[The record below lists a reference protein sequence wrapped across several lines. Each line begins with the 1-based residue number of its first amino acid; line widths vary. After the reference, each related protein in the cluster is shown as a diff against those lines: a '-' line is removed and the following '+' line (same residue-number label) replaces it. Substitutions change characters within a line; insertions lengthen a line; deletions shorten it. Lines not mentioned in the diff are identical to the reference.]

1 MESSVDFC
9 RTDIRASFKRTRKT
23 DSGGGGCRRQRPDP
37 RSDCH
42 PLAARARRTTTL
54 NAVPSVQK
62 RGGDAMIL
70 TALSVWQALLRAP
83 WATDPDAYL
92 TVDFE
97 GAVIRG
103 SRIALCLYVA
113 EKLFKAL
120 RAPESVREVPVPVE
134 AAAVALLLNLGIEYT
149 LCTCPLPDALAHSVG
164 GSPAD
169 VATTYLTI
177 VAWRII
183 YASRS
188 GRM

>member
-1 MESSVDFC
+1 MALRLAILLVSARIHAFAPAV
-9 RTDIRASFKRTRKT
+9 
-23 DSGGGGCRRQRPDP
+23 RP
-37 RSDCH
+37 
-42 PLAARARRTTTL
+42 PLAAHARSTRSTHL

-103 SRIALCLYVA
+103 SRLALCLYIA
-113 EKLFKAL
+113 EKVFKAL

-134 AAAVALLLNLGIEYT
+134 AAAVAAGAEELEPVLVEGAVLRHLV
-149 LCTCPLPDALAHSVG
+149 LCASCGRCGACAGLA
-164 GSPAD
+164 
-169 VATTYLTI
+169 
-177 VAWRII
+177 
-183 YASRS
+183 
-188 GRM
+188 

>member
-1 MESSVDFC
+1 MALRLTTLLLIC
-9 RTDIRASFKRTRKT
+9 TRIRAFAPAR
-23 DSGGGGCRRQRPDP
+23 
-37 RSDCH
+37 
-42 PLAARARRTTTL
+42 PLATKRSAFAPARPLKRSTRL
-54 NAVPSVQK
+54 HAVPSVQK

-103 SRIALCLYVA
+103 SRLALCLYIA
-113 EKLFKAL
+113 EKVFKAL

-134 AAAVALLLNLGIEYT
+134 AAAVALLLNLGIKYT

>member
-1 MESSVDFC
+1 
-9 RTDIRASFKRTRKT
+9 
-23 DSGGGGCRRQRPDP
+23 
-37 RSDCH
+37 
-42 PLAARARRTTTL
+42 
-54 NAVPSVQK
+54 
-62 RGGDAMIL
+62 MIL

-103 SRIALCLYVA
+103 SRIALCLYIA

-149 LCTCPLPDALAHSVG
+149 LCTCPLPDALAHSVVG
-164 GSPAD
+164 
-169 VATTYLTI
+169 
-177 VAWRII
+177 
-183 YASRS
+183 
-188 GRM
+188 